1 MPKEFLSL
9 HLLIV
14 NYNYE
19 NYISINKL
27 KKKTW
32 ERNYSL
38 AVKIQITLKAL
49 IQNETEVL
57 QSSYKNFQL
66 KAI

>member
-38 AVKIQITLKAL
+38 AVKIQTTLKAL
-49 IQNETEVL
+49 IRNETEVL